1 MNGFGNR
8 CVGAINEDRL
18 AGAKV
23 IDQGARP
30 PPAAP

>member
-1 MNGFGNR
+1 
-8 CVGAINEDRL
+8 VISEDRL

-30 PPAAP
+30 PPLVP

>member
-1 MNGFGNR
+1 MALPTVV
-8 CVGAINEDRL
+8 CVISEDRL

-30 PPAAP
+30 PPLVP